1 MQKRVSKGLTSMSV
15 EFLVSSLI
23 RYACMMIDNF
33 LKVFQIIPGLQVHQ
47 PLECIY
53 WEYCKSLLEKYPKI
67 AAQVI

>member
-1 MQKRVSKGLTSMSV
+1 
-15 EFLVSSLI
+15 
-23 RYACMMIDNF
+23 MMIDNF